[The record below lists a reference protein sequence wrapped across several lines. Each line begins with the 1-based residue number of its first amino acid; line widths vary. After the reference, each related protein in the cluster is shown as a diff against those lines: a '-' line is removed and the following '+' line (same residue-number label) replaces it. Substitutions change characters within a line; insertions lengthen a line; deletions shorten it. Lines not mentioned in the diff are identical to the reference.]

1 MQNKNLAYVSVEQKS
16 NLFFKSFVQTCSD
29 DDDETGNN
37 MDDMRDDDCVSICV
51 LAGLSVCRSIHPLVC
66 PSVGP

>member
-29 DDDETGNN
+29 DDDDDETGIN
-37 MDDMRDDDCVSICV
+37 MDDMCDDDYVCVYVCWPV
-51 LAGLSVCRSIHPLVC
+51 CLSVGAYIH
-66 PSVGP
+66 

>member
-1 MQNKNLAYVSVEQKS
+1 MQNKNLAYISVEQKS

-37 MDDMRDDDCVSICV
+37 MDDMRDDDYVGV
-51 LAGLSVCRSIHPLVC
+51 YVCWPVC
-66 PSVGP
+66 PSVGPYIH